1 MFYESAAEGSG
12 GELRSVVRPDRQP
25 IPGHGPSDHR
35 RVDTSQRLDGSAP
48 HVETPCDEFSG
59 AAIHDGVEVDPA
71 VLGCPDFG
79 HVHMPQL
86 VRPSHP
92 EVSGSATSSQTT
104 RRLQKP
110 MGAHDP
116 LCPLPVNRLTQ
127 LARGDGCDHP
137 SSIGRMRFGDLH
149 NRRIIRTGPA
159 RTRRRRPTLR
169 RLVDRLATD
178 LSYACRSCRL
188 VAFGDQLTGPGDTH
202 THSQSRN
209 NFPATSKS

>member
-127 LARGDGCDHP
+127 LARGDGLRPSEFHRSDALWRSPQSPHHP
-137 SSIGRMRFGDLH
+137 HRAGQDPPQAADVEAS
-149 NRRIIRTGPA
+149 
-159 RTRRRRPTLR
+159 
-169 RLVDRLATD
+169 
-178 LSYACRSCRL
+178 CRS
-188 VAFGDQLTGPGDTH
+188 PGD
-202 THSQSRN
+202 
-209 NFPATSKS
+209 